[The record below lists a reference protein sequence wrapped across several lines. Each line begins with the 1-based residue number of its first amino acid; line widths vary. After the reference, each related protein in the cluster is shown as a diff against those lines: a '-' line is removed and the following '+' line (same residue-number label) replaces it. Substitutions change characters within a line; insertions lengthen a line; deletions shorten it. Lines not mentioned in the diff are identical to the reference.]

1 MESKI
6 QSECVKWL
14 WNNYPET
21 RGLFFEINNNPRNA
35 IDGSLRKSMGMIK
48 GVADTCLLWNGKA
61 YFIEFKD
68 EKGKQSKSQ
77 EIWQRTIEKQNFN
90 YFIIRTFNEFKL
102 VWETLAEN

>member
-1 MESKI
+1 
-6 QSECVKWL
+6 
-14 WNNYPET
+14 
-21 RGLFFEINNNPRNA
+21 
-35 IDGSLRKSMGMIK
+35 MIK